1 MFLGGIE
8 RNFSLTI
15 TNVNANDE
23 GDYNCVAMNQGG
35 MAERNV
41 TLTFSPLSSWPG

>member
-1 MFLGGIE
+1 
-8 RNFSLTI
+8 LTI
-15 TNVNANDE
+15 TNVNSNDE

-41 TLTFSPLSSWPG
+41 TLTFSPNSGWPGRQQ